1 MGTVEHMGAAPL
13 LIAGTHVS
21 AGTRVKI
28 EFPLAD
34 LYTYGPLAMPIE
46 VVRGRLDGP
55 TVFVSA
61 AIHGDE
67 INGIEIIHRL
77 LRQHSTLRQLRGTLI
92 CIPIVNVFG
101 FINQTRYLPDGR
113 DLNRSF
119 PGSERGSLT
128 SRVAQLFLREI
139 AAKCDYGIDLHTAA
153 AHRNNLPHI
162 RANLDDKE
170 TLRLARSFQVPVL
183 LNSNTRD
190 GSLRQAA
197 GELGVKVVLFEGGER
212 LRFNEHVI
220 RIGLQGVVSVLRT
233 LGMLPA
239 RAARES
245 AQKSVVARH
254 TRWLRAARSG
264 IHHIEVKL
272 GQRVRRGDR
281 LGVISDP
288 FGAVEDEVRSELDGI
303 IIGQTSLP
311 LINEGDALFHL
322 AHFDRVSATERN
334 VETSHSLIDQAD
346 NQMPDVDPPT
356 Y

>member
-1 MGTVEHMGAAPL
+1 MDRAPL
-13 LIAGTHVS
+13 LIAGTAVA

-34 LYTYGPLAMPIE
+34 LYTYGPLAMPVE

-77 LRQHSTLRQLRGTLI
+77 LRQHHTLRQLRGTLI

-113 DLNRSF
+113 DLNRAF

-128 SRVAQLFLREI
+128 SRVAHLFLREI

-220 RIGLQGVVSVLRT
+220 RIGLQGVMSSLRT

-239 RAARES
+239 RPRRDDGP
-245 AQKSVVARH
+245 KPLVARH
-254 TRWLRAARSG
+254 TRWVRAARSG
-264 IHHIEVKL
+264 IHCIDVKL

-288 FGAVEDEVRSELDGI
+288 FGALEEEVRCEYDGI
-303 IIGQTSLP
+303 IIGQTCLP
-311 LINEGDALFHL
+311 LINEGDALFHV
-322 AHFDRVSATERN
+322 ARFDRTSAAERA
-334 VETSHSLIDQAD
+334 VEATQSLIETAD
-346 NQMPDVDPPT
+346 TQLPDIDPPT

>member
-1 MGTVEHMGAAPL
+1 MAADPL
-13 LIAGTHVS
+13 IIAGMPIELGRS
-21 AGTRVKI
+21 IKI
-28 EFPLAD
+28 DFPLAD
-34 LYTYGPLAMPIE
+34 LYTYTPMAMPIQ
-46 VVRGRLDGP
+46 VISGRRAGP
-55 TVFVSA
+55 VVFVSG

-67 INGIEIIHRL
+67 INGVEIIHRL
-77 LRQHSTLRQLRGTLI
+77 LRLQVLQQLRGTLI

-119 PGSERGSLT
+119 PGSVRGSLT
-128 SRVAQLFLREI
+128 SRVARLFLEEI

-170 TLRLARSFQVPVL
+170 TLRLARSFHVPVL
-183 LNSNTRD
+183 INSNTRD

-220 RIGLQGVVSVLRT
+220 RVGVRGVLSALRT
-233 LGMLPA
+233 LGMLPR
-239 RAARES
+239 RALHDDFP
-245 AQKSVVARH
+245 KPVVARH
-254 TRWLRAARSG
+254 TRWIRAERSG
-264 IHHIEVKL
+264 IHRIEIKL

-288 FGAVEDEVRSELDGI
+288 FGALEEQVIADLDGI
-303 IIGQTSLP
+303 VIGQTRLP
-311 LINEGDALFHL
+311 LVNEGDALFHI
-322 AHFDRVSATERN
+322 ARFDRVSAAAEN
-334 VETSHSLIDQAD
+334 VEAFRDVIDNAE
-346 NQMPDVDPPT
+346 PYVPEIDPPT

>member
-1 MGTVEHMGAAPL
+1 MGAAPL
-13 LIAGTHVS
+13 IIAGTAV
-21 AGTRVKI
+21 AVGARVKI

-34 LYTYGPLAMPIE
+34 LYTYGPLAMPVE
-46 VVRGRLDGP
+46 VVRGRVDGP

-128 SRVAQLFLREI
+128 SRVAHLFLREV

-212 LRFNEHVI
+212 LRFNQHVI
-220 RIGLQGVVSVLRT
+220 RIGLQGVMSALRT

-239 RAARES
+239 RPRREDGPK
-245 AQKSVVARH
+245 AFVARH
-254 TRWLRAARSG
+254 TRWVRAARSG
-264 IHHIEVKL
+264 IHCIEAQL

-288 FGAVEDEVRSELDGI
+288 FGALEEEVCCEHDGI
-303 IIGQTSLP
+303 IIGQTNLP
-311 LINEGDALFHL
+311 LVNEGDALFHL
-322 AHFDRVSATERN
+322 ARLDGGRRAARAVVAT
-334 VETSHSLIDQAD
+334 HSLIETAD
-346 NQMPDVDPPT
+346 TQLPDFDPPT

>member
-1 MGTVEHMGAAPL
+1 MSAAPL

-77 LRQHSTLRQLRGTLI
+77 LRQHALLRQLRGTLV

-113 DLNRSF
+113 DLNRAF

-128 SRVAQLFLREI
+128 SRVAHLFLREV
-139 AAKCDYGIDLHTAA
+139 AAKCAYGIDLHTAA

-170 TLRLARSFQVPVL
+170 TLRLARSFEVPVL

-197 GELGVKVVLFEGGER
+197 SELGVKVVLFEGGER

-220 RIGLQGVVSVLRT
+220 RIGLKGVLSALRT

-239 RAARES
+239 RAAREGH
-245 AQKSVVARH
+245 AKALVARH
-254 TRWLRAARSG
+254 TRWLRATRSG
-264 IHHIEVKL
+264 IHRIEVKL

-311 LINEGDALFHL
+311 LVNEGDALFHL
-322 AHFDRVSATERN
+322 ARFDRVSAAERKTEARDG
-334 VETSHSLIDQAD
+334 LIDHAE
-346 NQMPDVDPPT
+346 NNMPDLEPPT

>member
-1 MGTVEHMGAAPL
+1 MASAPL
-13 LIAGTHVS
+13 LIAGTAVS

-34 LYTYGPLAMPIE
+34 LYTYGPLAMPVE
-46 VVRGRLDGP
+46 VVCGRLDGP
-55 TVFVSA
+55 TVFVCA

-153 AHRNNLPHI
+153 AQRNNLPHI

-170 TLRLARSFQVPVL
+170 TLRLAHSFRVPVL

-212 LRFNEHVI
+212 LRFNEPVI
-220 RIGLQGVVSVLRT
+220 RIGLQGVMNALRT

-239 RAARES
+239 RAQRDDGP
-245 AQKSVVARH
+245 KPLVARH
-254 TRWLRAARSG
+254 TRWVRAARSG
-264 IHHIEVKL
+264 IHCIEVKL

-288 FGAVEDEVRSELDGI
+288 FGTLEEEVRCEHDGI

-311 LINEGDALFHL
+311 LVNEGDALFHL
-322 AHFDRVSATERN
+322 ARFDRGSAAERAVDATHN
-334 VETSHSLIDQAD
+334 LIETAD
-346 NQMPDVDPPT
+346 TQLPDIDPPT

>member
-1 MGTVEHMGAAPL
+1 MGTAPI
-13 LIAGTHVS
+13 LIAGTAVS
-21 AGTRVKI
+21 AGTRIKI

-34 LYTYGPLAMPIE
+34 LYTYGPLAMPVE

-128 SRVAQLFLREI
+128 SRVAHLFLREF

-212 LRFNEHVI
+212 LRFNEDVI
-220 RIGLQGVVSVLRT
+220 RIGLQGVMSSLRT

-239 RAARES
+239 RARRDDS
-245 AQKSVVARH
+245 AKPLIARH
-254 TRWLRAARSG
+254 TRWVRAARSG
-264 IHHIEVKL
+264 IHCIAVKL
-272 GQRVRRGDR
+272 GQRVKRGDR

-288 FGAVEDEVRSELDGI
+288 FGTLEEEVVCEHDGI
-303 IIGQTSLP
+303 IIGQTRLP
-311 LINEGDALFHL
+311 LVNEGDALFHL
-322 AHFDRVSATERN
+322 ARFDRAGAIAGLGDAMQ
-334 VETSHSLIDQAD
+334 SLIETAETQQSDIE
-346 NQMPDVDPPT
+346 PPT

>member
-1 MGTVEHMGAAPL
+1 MDRAPL
-13 LIAGTHVS
+13 LIAGTAVA

-34 LYTYGPLAMPIE
+34 LYTYGPLAMPVE

-77 LRQHSTLRQLRGTLI
+77 LRQHHTLRQLRGTLI

-113 DLNRSF
+113 DLNRAF

-128 SRVAQLFLREI
+128 SRVAHLFLREI

-220 RIGLQGVVSVLRT
+220 RIGLQGVMNSLRT

-239 RAARES
+239 RPQRDDGP
-245 AQKSVVARH
+245 KPLVARH
-254 TRWLRAARSG
+254 TRWVRAARSG
-264 IHHIEVKL
+264 IHCIDVKL

-288 FGAVEDEVRSELDGI
+288 FGALEEEVRCEYDGI
-303 IIGQTSLP
+303 IIGQTCLP
-311 LINEGDALFHL
+311 LINEGDALFHV
-322 AHFDRVSATERN
+322 ARFDRTSAAERA
-334 VETSHSLIDQAD
+334 VEATQSLIETAD
-346 NQMPDVDPPT
+346 TQLPDIDPPT

>member
-1 MGTVEHMGAAPL
+1 L
-13 LIAGTHVS
+13 FIAGTPVS

-34 LYTYGPLAMPIE
+34 LYTYGPLAMPVE
-46 VVRGRLDGP
+46 VVRGRLAGP

-128 SRVAQLFLREI
+128 SRVAHLFLREI

-153 AHRNNLPHI
+153 AHRDNLPHI

-197 GELGVKVVLFEGGER
+197 GELGVKVVLFEGGQR
-212 LRFNEHVI
+212 LRFNEDVI
-220 RIGLQGVVSVLRT
+220 RIGLQGVMSSLRT

-239 RAARES
+239 RARRDA
-245 AQKSVVARH
+245 SVRPLIARH
-254 TRWLRAARSG
+254 TRWVRAARSG
-264 IHHIEVKL
+264 IHCIDVKL
-272 GQRVRRGDR
+272 GQRVKRGDR

-288 FGAVEDEVRSELDGI
+288 FGALEEEVRCEHDGI
-303 IIGQTSLP
+303 IIGQTCLP
-311 LINEGDALFHL
+311 LVNEGDALFHL
-322 AHFDRVSATERN
+322 ARFDRASVSARAGGATQ
-334 VETSHSLIDQAD
+334 SLIETAEAQA
-346 NQMPDVDPPT
+346 PDIDPPT

>member
-1 MGTVEHMGAAPL
+1 MGTAPL
-13 LIAGTHVS
+13 LIAGTIVN

-46 VVRGRLDGP
+46 VVRGRRDGP
-55 TVFVSA
+55 TVFICA

-128 SRVAQLFLREI
+128 SRVAHLFLREV
-139 AAKCDYGIDLHTAA
+139 AAKCNYGIDLHTAA
-153 AHRNNLPHI
+153 AHRHNLPHI

-212 LRFNEHVI
+212 LRFNEDVI
-220 RIGLQGVVSVLRT
+220 RIGLQGVVSSLRT
-233 LGMLPA
+233 LNMLPA
-239 RAARES
+239 RARRDDG
-245 AQKSVVARH
+245 VRPLIARH
-254 TRWLRAARSG
+254 TRWVRAARSG
-264 IHHIEVKL
+264 IHCIEVKL
-272 GQRVRRGDR
+272 GQRVKRGDR

-288 FGAVEDEVRSELDGI
+288 FGALEEEVRCEHDGI
-303 IIGQTSLP
+303 IIGQTRLP
-311 LINEGDALFHL
+311 LVNEGDALFHL
-322 AHFDRVSATERN
+322 ARFDRAHAATRADAATRN
-334 VETSHSLIDQAD
+334 LIETAD
-346 NQMPDVDPPT
+346 LQLPDVDPPT

>member
-1 MGTVEHMGAAPL
+1 MSVAPL
-13 LIAGTHVS
+13 LIAGSHVS

-46 VVRGRLDGP
+46 VIRGRLDGP

-77 LRQHSTLRQLRGTLI
+77 LRQHTTLRQLRGTLI

-128 SRVAQLFLREI
+128 SRVAHLFLHEI

-170 TLRLARSFQVPVL
+170 TFKLARSFQVPVL

-190 GSLRQAA
+190 GSLRQAV

-220 RIGLQGVVSVLRT
+220 RVGLQGVLSALRS
-233 LGMLPA
+233 LEMLPA
-239 RAARES
+239 RAAREDFP
-245 AQKSVVARH
+245 KPLVARH

-264 IHHIEVKL
+264 IHRIEAKL

-288 FGAVEDEVRSELDGI
+288 FGALEEEVVSELDGI

-311 LINEGDALFHL
+311 LVNEGDALFHL
-322 AHFDRVSATERN
+322 ARFDRVRAAKRGVN
-334 VETSHSLIDQAD
+334 AIKGLIDNAESQL
-346 NQMPDVDPPT
+346 PDVDPPT